1 MPTPRGSLA
10 LFATI
15 DRSLASAACHHGLM
29 RPAAVRAHRRTR
41 THVATHEQPWSFS
54 GSVHAHTERSA
65 GVRVPARVVDFSH
78 GFDTSEMTRLR
89 VAGALGRPEPGS
101 VLPCVSALGHG
112 RCNGLTVLQREL
124 ADNMSSNAPARPGAV
139 ASPRSKSL
147 NASNASEDSPRVRL
161 GGHLSGAN
169 SPRRSQLGAAG
180 QSILDSSRDSNRSDD
195 DRLGVEMREMLLEST
210 PTVVLQK
217 HVYVNLGKTKAVSLG
232 GAKSASNKAAID
244 GIMDSLSTTGARPR
258 FARQEKAP
266 QKLNPRWRKRPNIEV
281 LEVAGHQLL
290 GVPGTSRVRHYGST
304 KDDVG
309 RKQIVIAMHEVT
321 THRMILHQP
330 NSRCLPL

>member
-1 MPTPRGSLA
+1 M
-10 LFATI
+10 
-15 DRSLASAACHHGLM
+15 
-29 RPAAVRAHRRTR
+29 
-41 THVATHEQPWSFS
+41 
-54 GSVHAHTERSA
+54 
-65 GVRVPARVVDFSH
+65 
-78 GFDTSEMTRLR
+78 
-89 VAGALGRPEPGS
+89 
-101 VLPCVSALGHG
+101 LPCVSALGHG

-180 QSILDSSRDSNRSDD
+180 QSILDSSRDSNWSDD

-217 HVYVNLGKTKAVSLG
+217 QVYVNLGKTKAVSLG

-321 THRMILHQP
+321 THRMILHQHTKP
-330 NSRCLPL
+330 VSTAMNGARQ